1 MQFDRAG
8 GPVFHWHRRFK
19 SNRTGGPASIL
30 RLPKPTSRD
39 GGPFLFHQQVSND
52 AKGITEFLKALRLQ
66 TKASIDQCL
75 FCLEHTATADRG
87 HLQ

>member
-8 GPVFHWHRRFK
+8 GPVFYWYRCVKGNGR
-19 SNRTGGPASIL
+19 PALIL
-30 RLPKPTSRD
+30 RWPKPTSRD

-52 AKGITEFLKALRLQ
+52 KKGITEFLKALRQQ

-87 HLQ
+87 NLQ